1 MTTVDFDAIHA
12 VIERHR
18 KAVTAANELNKPV
31 VFAALAEAGI
41 TSVTVEFDGEG
52 DSGQIESVIACAG
65 ESPAEL
71 PQTPVTL
78 HRASW
83 ESEIITDRTEPL
95 AGAIELLCYDYLEQ
109 EHGGWENNDGAFGT
123 FAFDVSACT
132 IELEF
137 NGRFTDIATN
147 TYSF

>member
-1 MTTVDFDAIHA
+1 MVDMQSILES
-12 VIERHR
+12 IERHR
-18 KAVTAANELNKPV
+18 KAVTAANEHNKPL
-31 VFAALAEAGI
+31 VFDILAAAGI

-52 DSGQIESVIACAG
+52 DSGQIQSVIACAG
-65 ESPAEL
+65 ESHLEL

-78 HRASW
+78 HRAAW
-83 ESEIITDRTEPL
+83 ANETLTAGTEPL
-95 AGAIELLCYDYLEQ
+95 PGAIETLCYDYLEQ

-123 FAFDVSACT
+123 FSFDVAART